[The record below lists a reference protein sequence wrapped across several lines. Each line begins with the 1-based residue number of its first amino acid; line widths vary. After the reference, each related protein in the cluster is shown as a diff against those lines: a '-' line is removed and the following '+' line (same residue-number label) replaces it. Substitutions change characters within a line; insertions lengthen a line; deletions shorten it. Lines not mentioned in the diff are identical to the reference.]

1 MKRFSFL
8 SMILLIL
15 LSLTTSKFLSKSF
28 FADNIKKISSTILKK
43 FLANKD
49 FYVIDTRD
57 MTIIAEGYFPKSIIL
72 PTSLFSWMSAVI
84 PDGANIIV
92 ITDEKN
98 EKTTLAKLNELNKYK
113 IYGYGIYNELVKS
126 SFLNIE
132 KIEYDPNTKLSI
144 QYIVKSG
151 GNIIDIREKAEYKET
166 GVIQVAKLIP
176 LSTFQTDYSK
186 IPKEGNVY
194 VYCKSGMRAAIGM
207 SYAKRAGYTNKFI
220 IMKGGMNKAIQ
231 ERYPLVPYS
240 G

>member
-84 PDGANIIV
+84 PDGANIIHYLNNSNNRRK
-92 ITDEKN
+92 ERKN
-98 EKTTLAKLNELNKYK
+98 N
-113 IYGYGIYNELVKS
+113 
-126 SFLNIE
+126 F
-132 KIEYDPNTKLSI
+132 
-144 QYIVKSG
+144 
-151 GNIIDIREKAEYKET
+151 
-166 GVIQVAKLIP
+166 
-176 LSTFQTDYSK
+176 SK
-186 IPKEGNVY
+186 IK
-194 VYCKSGMRAAIGM
+194 
-207 SYAKRAGYTNKFI
+207 
-220 IMKGGMNKAIQ
+220 
-231 ERYPLVPYS
+231 
-240 G
+240 